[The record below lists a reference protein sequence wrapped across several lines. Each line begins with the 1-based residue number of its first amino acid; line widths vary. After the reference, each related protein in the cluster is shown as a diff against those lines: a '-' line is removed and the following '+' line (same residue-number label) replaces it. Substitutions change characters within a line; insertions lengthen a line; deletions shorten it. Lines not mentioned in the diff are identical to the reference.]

1 MAMIFL
7 AVVAVTLALWGLLV
21 AALSFAT
28 RTPAVRPGLATGALR
43 PESPA
48 VVDLITG
55 GWRLCDEAAAATL
68 LDLAAKG
75 AVQIEEIGPEL
86 SLVRMREPREPLA
99 SYEKLVYDHV
109 RSLAVDGVVAT
120 GALAEGARSLGRWW
134 KSFRRKVVAE
144 ARAQGL
150 SRARWSKAQA
160 SLLTLAAALPA
171 GATGLAVAATAEDDN
186 RGGGFGAAFLA
197 FAVLTALVGKLNGER
212 GTAEGAKAAGYW
224 LGVREH
230 LAAGNAYAERPAA
243 AVTVWGRHLAY
254 AAALGLAGRAVASLP
269 VSVPADD
276 RRAWSDYGGMWH
288 VVDVRY
294 PRRFLWG
301 RPPLTVAFSGV
312 VTGLF
317 AGFWTWMVAIAGNA
331 FDVWPQPLV
340 MPVALLVGGT
350 VAALPIAFAVAD
362 LAARAELEGQ
372 IVRLRRFQAGS
383 NDDKPK
389 YAYWVALDDG
399 RAREVKAFGIDEAK
413 WEPLAEG
420 DVVRVRAGRRVGWI
434 HEVEVLA
441 RSRHRDTPS
450 YDDTGEHTL
459 DAPLNLGEAGPF
471 AGSAA
476 RTTAVSSKVTA
487 LVTPADLRRVLG
499 IETGAAEAN
508 PDGPTTPGWL
518 ATESCRYRTTAGTE
532 VTVDVY
538 AASGRRGAYL
548 MALGHL
554 LTRIQGR
561 PVPGVGSAAML
572 YPGVIAAR
580 TGVGTFAV
588 HVHSPAGPPHPDA
601 LVELGRTAAAR
612 MDGRSPVA

>member
-1 MAMIFL
+1 MIYLL
-7 AVVAVTLALWGLLV
+7 AVAAALALWGLLV
-21 AALSFAT
+21 AALSYAT
-28 RTPAVRPGLATGALR
+28 RTPAVRPGPPTGELR
-43 PESPA
+43 AESPA

-55 GWRLCDEAAAATL
+55 NWRLCDEAAAATL

-75 AVQIEEIGPEL
+75 AVLIEEIGPEL
-86 SLVRMREPREPLA
+86 SLVRPREPRVPL
-99 SYEKLVYDHV
+99 SPYEKLVHDHV

-134 KSFRRKVVAE
+134 KSFRRKVIAE

-150 SRARWSKAQA
+150 SRARWSKTQA
-160 SLLTLAAALPA
+160 ALLTFAAALPA
-171 GATGLAVAATAEDDN
+171 GAAGVAVAATAAAEDKD
-186 RGGGFGAAFLA
+186 GAFGVSIMAFVL
-197 FAVLTALVGKLNGER
+197 LTALVGKLNGER
-212 GTAEGAKAAGYW
+212 GTAEGAKVAGYW

-243 AVTVWGRHLAY
+243 AVTIWGRHLAY
-254 AAALGLAGRAVASLP
+254 AAALGLAGHAVASLP

-301 RPPLTVAFSGV
+301 RPPMAVAFGGV

-317 AGFWTWMVAIAGNA
+317 IGFWTWMAAIAASA
-331 FDVWPQPLV
+331 FDLWPQSLV
-340 MPVALLVGGT
+340 LPAAYLTGGAT
-350 VAALPIAFAVAD
+350 AVLPIAFAVAD
-362 LAARAELEGQ
+362 LTSTAELEGQ
-372 IVRLRRFQAGS
+372 IVRLRRFRTGS
-383 NDDKPK
+383 NDNKPK

-399 RAREVKAFGIDEAK
+399 RTRVVKAFGIEEAK

-434 HEVEVLA
+434 HEVEVLS
-441 RSRHRDTPS
+441 RSRHRGTAS

-459 DAPLNLGEAGPF
+459 DAPLDLSEAGPF
-471 AGSAA
+471 AASARA
-476 RTTAVSSKVTA
+476 TTASTVSSEVTA
-487 LVTPADLRRVLG
+487 LLTPADLRLVLG
-499 IETGAAEAN
+499 IETGAAAAN
-508 PDGPTTPGWL
+508 PDGPPTPGWL
-518 ATESCRYRTTAGTE
+518 ATESCRYRTTTGTE

-538 AASGRRGAYL
+538 AASGPRGGYL
-548 MALGHL
+548 MVLGHQ
-554 LTRIQGR
+554 LTRLQGR
-561 PVPGVGSAAML
+561 PVEGVGTSAML

-580 TGVGTFAV
+580 AGTGTFAV

-601 LVELGRTAAAR
+601 LVALGRTAVAR
-612 MDGRSPVA
+612 MEGRSPVA